1 MASPLRNLHP
11 VEEDCPS
18 HFADAT
24 KLQLLDVPT
33 ETVQWE
39 GRFPTTGNATISNA
53 TILAALG
60 SETDFIIR
68 AWNQRAGLNSINHSQ
83 IKVIKV

>member
-18 HFADAT
+18 TFADAT
-24 KLQLLDVPT
+24 KLQILDVTT

-39 GRFPTTGNATISNA
+39 ATFPTTGNATITNA
-53 TILAALG
+53 TTLSALG
-60 SETDFIIR
+60 AETDFIIR
-68 AWNQRAGLNSINHSQ
+68 AWNQRTGLNSLNHTQ
-83 IKVIKV
+83 ITVRRT